1 MPVKRLQI
9 FEKVGITE
17 EGPFYLEVSELKKGK
32 RFKSMADCVCKL
44 AYLLF
49 CNFISFMTLSW
60 GNRKNIIQN

>member
-17 EGPFYLEVSELKKGK
+17 EGPFHLEVSELKKGK

-44 AYLLF
+44 ACLLF